1 MKKSKLFLW
10 LAVTIIPIA
19 IAFFGTFLNF
29 ITDYLWFKE
38 IGYTQVYL
46 TKLLTQLKIA
56 IPVFIVLTVFLYI
69 YLRTIKKDY
78 YKKVNVSNANLNE
91 KRINQIALGASAVIS
106 LFVTFILSS
115 NLWFDILRFFNSTE
129 FNTKDPFFTQ
139 DISFYIFKLPFISQ
153 IYSLLIMFI
162 VLLVIMTVVFYLFLM
177 SVRRPRLREVTD
189 EEEGYG
195 NVFQRGFDRENGME
209 LLRIAIRQLTVLGF
223 LFFVI
228 LGVGYYLKQYDL
240 LFSPRGVAYGASY
253 TDVHVTL
260 WVYRIMLV
268 LSILSAF
275 LFVIGLRSKKFRLAL
290 AGPVLMI
297 TVSII
302 GNIAAIAVQNLV
314 VSPDEIAKESQYLRY
329 NIDYTKMAYGLNEI
343 TEKEFPV
350 GRNLSNED
358 IDENVQT
365 IENIRIN
372 DYGPTTK
379 FYNQRQG
386 IRQYYTFHDVDID
399 RYMVNGKHTQTF
411 MGVREIDESQ
421 LAQSWIN
428 QHLKYTHGYGVA
440 LSPVN
445 AVTAVGQPELLI
457 QNLPPRSAVEEIE
470 ITRPEIYF
478 GELTN
483 NYVITNTDEAEFDYP
498 SGDDNVET
506 FYEGTAGIKL
516 NGINRLLFSIRERS
530 MKMLV
535 ASNLNSDSKI
545 LIYRNINDRVRK
557 IAPFLRFDTDPYI
570 VTSEGKL
577 YWIIDAYTA
586 SANYPYAEPYIEN
599 GVNYI
604 RNSVKVVIDAY
615 NGDITFYLMDET
627 DPVARTLGKIFPDLF
642 TSISDMSDELRAHI
656 RYPQTLFNIQAQ
668 VYREYHVDNTT
679 VFYQGEDKWDI
690 ANQIYGSE
698 MVSMDSIYTIMKLP
712 DGNREE
718 FILSIPYTPRSK
730 PNMAALLV
738 AQNDGENY
746 GNIIVY
752 KLPKQVS
759 VYGPMQI
766 ESKIDQD
773 TEISKE
779 FSLWASQGSS
789 YIRGNVLSI
798 PIENSLIYVE
808 PIYLQASNENS
819 LPEVKRVIVVYGDR
833 IAYRPT
839 LKEALEELFGET
851 EVPEPDR
858 PIDEDAQTPDGQPGA
873 VMDINDLIRLSNEAF
888 QRAQEAQKN
897 GDWANYGRYLNE
909 LQSYLEQ
916 LQSLSQGQ

>member
-1 MKKSKLFLW
+1 MRRSRLFLW
-10 LAVTIIPIA
+10 LAITIIPIA

-46 TKLLTQLKIA
+46 TKLFTQLKIA

-91 KRINQIALGASAVIS
+91 KRINQISLGASAVIA
-106 LFVTFILSS
+106 LFVTFIFSS
-115 NLWFDILRFFNSTE
+115 NLWFDILRFFNSTG
-129 FNTKDPFFTQ
+129 FNKQDPIFAN
-139 DISFYIFKLPFISQ
+139 DVSFYIFKLPLISQ
-153 IYSLLIMFI
+153 IYSFLILFIILLI
-162 VLLVIMTVVFYLFLM
+162 IMTVVFYLFLM
-177 SVRRPRLREVTD
+177 SVRRPKLREVTD
-189 EEEGYG
+189 EEEGYE

-209 LLRIAIRQLTVLGF
+209 LLRIAIRQLMVLGF
-223 LFFVI
+223 LFFII
-228 LGVGYYLKQYDL
+228 LGAGYYLKQYDL
-240 LFSPRGVAYGASY
+240 LFSTRGVAYGASY
-253 TDVHVTL
+253 TDIHVTL
-260 WVYRIMLV
+260 WVYRVMIA
-268 LSILSAF
+268 LSVLSAF
-275 LFVIGLRSKKFRLAL
+275 LFVIGLRSKKFKLAL
-290 AGPVLMI
+290 TGPVLMI
-297 TVSII
+297 AVSII
-302 GNIAAIAVQNLV
+302 GNVGAVVVQNLI
-314 VSPDEIAKESQYLRY
+314 VSPDEISKETPYLRY
-329 NIDYTKMAYGLNEI
+329 NIDHTKKAYGLYEI
-343 TEKEFPV
+343 LEKDFPV
-350 GRNLSNED
+350 GMNLTNED
-358 IDENVQT
+358 IDKNVQT

-372 DYGPTTK
+372 DYGPTTQ

-386 IRQYYTFHDVDID
+386 IRQYYTFYDVDID
-399 RYMVNGKHTQTF
+399 RYMINGKYTQAF
-411 MGVREIDESQ
+411 IGVREIDESQ
-421 LAQSWIN
+421 LTQTWIN

-440 LSPVN
+440 MSPVN
-445 AVTAVGQPELLI
+445 AVTPVGQPELLI
-457 QNLPPRSAVEEIE
+457 ENLPPRSSIEEIE

-483 NYVITNTDEAEFDYP
+483 NYSIINTKEAEFDYP

-506 FYEGTAGIKL
+506 FYEGTAGIQL

-535 ASNLNSDSKI
+535 ASNLKKDSRI
-545 LIYRNINDRVRK
+545 IIHRNIRERINK
-557 IAPFLRFDTDPYI
+557 IAPFLRFDSDPYI

-586 SANYPYAEPYIEN
+586 SANYPYAQPYMEN
-599 GVNYI
+599 GINYI
-604 RNSVKVVIDAY
+604 RNSVKVVVDAY
-615 NGDITFYLMDET
+615 NGDTTFYLIDKN
-627 DPVARTLGKIFPDLF
+627 DPVASTLGKIFPVLF
-642 TSISDMSDELRAHI
+642 TPISEMSDDLRAHI
-656 RYPQTLFNIQAQ
+656 RYPQTLFNIQAE

-679 VFYQGEDKWDI
+679 VFYQGEDRWDI
-690 ANQIYGSE
+690 ANQIYGNE
-698 MVSMDSIYTIMKLP
+698 TVLMDSIYTIMKLP
-712 DGNREE
+712 DRDQEE
-718 FILSIPYTPRSK
+718 FILSIPYTPRNK

-746 GNIIVY
+746 GNLIVY

-808 PIYLQASNENS
+808 PIYLQASNVNS

-833 IAYRPT
+833 IAYRET

-851 EVPEPDR
+851 EVEPER
-858 PIDEDAQTPDGQPGA
+858 PIVDGEPTPDGQAGI
-873 VMDINDLIRLSNEAF
+873 VTDINDLIRMSNEAF

-909 LQSYLEQ
+909 LQRYLDQ
-916 LQSLSQGQ
+916 LQSFRQVE